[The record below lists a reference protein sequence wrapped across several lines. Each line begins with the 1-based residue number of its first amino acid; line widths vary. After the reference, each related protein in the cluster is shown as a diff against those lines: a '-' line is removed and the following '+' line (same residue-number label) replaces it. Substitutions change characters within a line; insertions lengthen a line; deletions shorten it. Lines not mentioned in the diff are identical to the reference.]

1 MKLVR
6 PQGFWR
12 HAAIVLLVFVA
23 WGMASYCSLAGDSK
37 AVRMKIHSL
46 QASLGRE
53 EIAVILTDEAG
64 QKFLPIAVGGDQAL
78 SIQLGRNGQTAKRPL
93 THDLLASIFK
103 TLEIR
108 VEKVT
113 ITDLREGV
121 YYAEIALQ
129 QNGRTHQIDA
139 RPSDAIALSLRV
151 EAPIYA
157 MPHLLQSMA
166 DLKTREEETAG
177 QTEITSWGV
186 KLQTLTES
194 LADFFGRREGVLVAD
209 VAENSP
215 ASQSGLRAG
224 DILLRLDK
232 DELRD
237 LENFLKAFAAKREAK
252 SVELGVLRGDQN
264 LTVTIK
270 HGGFNE

>member
-1 MKLVR
+1 MR
-6 PQGFWR
+6 IFRSHGFWR
-12 HAAIVLLVFVA
+12 RLAVLLLVFIA
-23 WGMASYCSLAGDSK
+23 WGMASFCSLAKDSK
-37 AVRMKIHSL
+37 AVRMRIHSL
-46 QASLGRE
+46 QASMGQE
-53 EIAVILTDEAG
+53 EIAVVLTDEAG
-64 QKFLPIAVGGDQAL
+64 EKFLPIAVGGDQAL

-103 TLEIR
+103 ALEIR

-113 ITDLREGV
+113 ITDLRDGV

-157 MPHLLQSMA
+157 MPHLLQDMS
-166 DLKTREEETAG
+166 DLKTKEGEETSG
-177 QTEITSWGV
+177 QTEITSWGI
-186 KLQTLTES
+186 KLQSLTES

-209 VAENSP
+209 VMENSP

-237 LENFLKAFAAKREAK
+237 LGDFMKAFAARKEAQ
-252 SVELGVLRGDQN
+252 SVEIGVLRGDQN
-264 LTVTIK
+264 LTMTIK
-270 HGGFNE
+270 MTNE

>member
-1 MKLVR
+1 MKNFCS
-6 PQGFWR
+6 QGFGR
-12 HAAIVLLVFVA
+12 RLAVVPLVFIA
-23 WGMASYCSLAGDSK
+23 WGMASYCSLAKDSK
-37 AVRMKIHSL
+37 AVRMRVHSL
-46 QASLGRE
+46 QASIGQE
-53 EIAVILTDEAG
+53 EIAVVLTDEAG
-64 QKFLPIAVGGDQAL
+64 EKFLPIAVGGDQAL

-103 TLEIR
+103 ALEIR

-113 ITDLREGV
+113 ITDLRDGV

-129 QNGRTHQIDA
+129 QNGHTHQIDA

-157 MPHLLQSMA
+157 MPHLLQSVSDFKA
-166 DLKTREEETAG
+166 QEDETSSG
-177 QTEITSWGV
+177 QTEVTSWGV
-186 KLQTLTES
+186 KLQPLTES

-215 ASQSGLRAG
+215 ASQCGLRAG

-232 DELRD
+232 DELRNLD
-237 LENFLKAFAAKREAK
+237 DFMKAFAARKEAPN
-252 SVELGVLRGDQN
+252 VEIGVLRGDQN
-264 LTVTIK
+264 LTMTIK
-270 HGGFNE
+270 NGE

>member
-1 MKLVR
+1 MKFAR

-12 HAAIVLLVFVA
+12 HAAIMLLVFIA
-23 WGMASYCSLAGDSK
+23 WGMGSFCSLAGDSK

-46 QASLGRE
+46 QASMGRE

-113 ITDLREGV
+113 ITDLRDGV
-121 YYAEIALQ
+121 YYAEIVLQ
-129 QNGRTHQIDA
+129 QKGRTHRIDA

-151 EAPIYA
+151 EAPIFA
-157 MPHLLQSMA
+157 MPHLLQSVS
-166 DLKTREEETAG
+166 DLKTKDQEQTSG
-177 QTEITSWGV
+177 QTEVASWGLKV
-186 KLQTLTES
+186 QALTES
-194 LADFFGRREGVLVAD
+194 LADFFGRREGVLVSD
-209 VAENSP
+209 VLEQGP
-215 ASQSGLRAG
+215 AGQSGLRAG
-224 DILLRLDK
+224 DILLRMDK

-237 LENFLKAFAAKREAK
+237 LDDFLKAFAAKKEAN
-252 SVELGVLRGDQN
+252 SVEIGVLRGDRN

-270 HGGFNE
+270 RAKE

>member
-1 MKLVR
+1 MKIFR
-6 PQGFWR
+6 SQGFWGR
-12 HAAIVLLVFVA
+12 LAVLLLVFIA
-23 WGMASYCSLAGDSK
+23 WGMASFCSLAKDSK
-37 AVRMKIHSL
+37 AVRMRIHSL
-46 QASLGRE
+46 QASMGQE
-53 EIAVILTDEAG
+53 EIAVVLTDEAG
-64 QKFLPIAVGGDQAL
+64 EKFLPIAVGGDQAL

-103 TLEIR
+103 ALEIR

-113 ITDLREGV
+113 ITDLRDGV
-121 YYAEIALQ
+121 YYAEIALK

-157 MPHLLQSMA
+157 MPHLLQSMS
-166 DLKTREEETAG
+166 DLKTKEREETSG
-177 QTEITSWGV
+177 QTEITSWGI
-186 KLQTLTES
+186 KLQELTES

-209 VAENSP
+209 VMENGP
-215 ASQSGLRAG
+215 ASKSGLRAG

-237 LENFLKAFAAKREAK
+237 FDDFMKAFAAKKEAQ
-252 SVELGVLRGDQN
+252 SVEIGVLRGDQN

-270 HGGFNE
+270 MANE

>member
-1 MKLVR
+1 MKFYR
-6 PQGFWR
+6 Y
-12 HAAIVLLVFVA
+12 AAIVMLAFVG
-23 WGMASYCSLAGDSK
+23 WGMASFCSLAQDSRS
-37 AVRMKIHSL
+37 VHMRIHSL
-46 QASLGRE
+46 QANMGSE
-53 EIAVILTDEAG
+53 EIAVVLTDEAG
-64 QKFLPIAVGGDQAL
+64 EKFLPIAVGGDQAL

-103 TLEIR
+103 ALEIR

-113 ITDLREGV
+113 ITDLRDGV

-129 QNGRTHQIDA
+129 QNGHTHQIDA

-157 MPHLLQSMA
+157 MPHLLQSTA
-166 DLKTREEETAG
+166 DLKTKEGEETSG
-177 QTEITSWGV
+177 QAEITSWGLT
-186 KLQTLTES
+186 LQTLTES

-209 VAENSP
+209 VMENSL

-237 LENFLKAFAAKREAK
+237 LGDFQKAFAAKKEAK
-252 SVELGVLRGDQN
+252 SIEVGLLRRDQN

-270 HGGFNE
+270 MANE